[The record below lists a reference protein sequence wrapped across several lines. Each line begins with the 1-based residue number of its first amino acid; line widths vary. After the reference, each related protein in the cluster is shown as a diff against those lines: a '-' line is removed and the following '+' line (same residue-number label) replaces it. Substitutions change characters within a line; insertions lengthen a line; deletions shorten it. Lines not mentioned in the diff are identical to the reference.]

1 VGEAVGG
8 FAPGRRA
15 GQRAGRDGAIP
26 ESISS
31 DFNGLRRHF
40 RFAWT
45 RLKNGPNEALIS
57 PGETKRFAAHALTRW
72 NRYGPRIS
80 HFAELF
86 VFKGL
91 TSFSFRRFHG
101 LFVFNG
107 LAPLS
112 VSPRNPKGA
121 WTSRRSRIAAGR
133 DHKPGLPSNSEKQ

>member
-40 RFAWT
+40 RSAWT
-45 RLKNGPNEALIS
+45 RLRNGPNEALIS
-57 PGETKRFAAHALTRW
+57 PGETKRFAAHALSRW
-72 NRYGPRIS
+72 NRYERRIR

-86 VFKGL
+86 VFNGL

-101 LFVFNG
+101 LFVFTD

-112 VSPRNPKGA
+112 VSPRNSQRRLDLAPKPDRGRPRSQA
-121 WTSRRSRIAAGR
+121 WLAI
-133 DHKPGLPSNSEKQ
+133 EF